1 MFFIN
6 AVKTAAGWAEQPE
19 QAAYSKQARCFQAR
33 RKTPGTCF
41 VLVSSPAKSLV
52 DFDMWVK
59 GM

>member
-41 VLVSSPAKSLV
+41 VL
-52 DFDMWVK
+52 
-59 GM
+59 